1 MVPAERYVPQL
12 WHALD
17 MTHQNAQC
25 GIGSDTPVGQGG
37 TLDTLTYTIVGANAP
52 MSVKTPPPPGVPPP
66 PDYLPEMED
75 DLIVKNTVKALS
87 PRIVAVH
94 GPTGTGKSTVFPLA
108 ITQWADQ
115 TPGLRPGLTLC
126 AQPRRILC
134 QQLCERVRLNR
145 RMDKYDKTVGYKIA
159 RDSSRNTA
167 TKLLYCTEAI
177 VAMMMQQYLVSSQDT
192 EVQDVITN
200 GHH

>member
-1 MVPAERYVPQL
+1 MVPAEHYVQQL
-12 WHALD
+12 WQALD

-37 TLDTLTYTIVGANAP
+37 TLDTRTYTIVGANAP
-52 MSVKTPPPPGVPPP
+52 VSVKTPPPPGVPPP

-94 GPTGTGKSTVFPLA
+94 GDWEVNGISTCHYA
-108 ITQWADQ
+108 MGRS
-115 TPGLRPGLTLC
+115 GLRSGLTLC

-134 QQLCERVRLNR
+134 QQLCERVRVNR
-145 RMDKYDKTVGYKIA
+145 RMDKYDTVGYKIA
-159 RDSSRNTA
+159 REQFLLGTQQPSYYIA
-167 TKLLYCTEAI
+167 QKLLL
-177 VAMMMQQYLVSSQDT
+177 Q
-192 EVQDVITN
+192 
-200 GHH
+200 

>member
-1 MVPAERYVPQL
+1 MGSSSSQSATPTTTSPSQDAWKPIRLCGTLPIEVVPAERYVQQL
-12 WHALD
+12 WQALD

-37 TLDTLTYTIVGANAP
+37 TLDTRTYTIVGANAP
-52 MSVKTPPPPGVPPP
+52 VSVKTPPPPGVPPP

-115 TPGLRPGLTLC
+115 
-126 AQPRRILC
+126 PR
-134 QQLCERVRLNR
+134 
-145 RMDKYDKTVGYKIA
+145 D
-159 RDSSRNTA
+159 
-167 TKLLYCTEAI
+167 
-177 VAMMMQQYLVSSQDT
+177 
-192 EVQDVITN
+192 
-200 GHH
+200 